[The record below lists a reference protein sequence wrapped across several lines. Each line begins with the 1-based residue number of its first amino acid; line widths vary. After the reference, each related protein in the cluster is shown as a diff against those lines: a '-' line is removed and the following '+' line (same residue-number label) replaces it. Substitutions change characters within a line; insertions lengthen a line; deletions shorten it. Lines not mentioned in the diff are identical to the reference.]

1 LFDTE
6 DKKYLLDRTINTY
19 KKVYKNLLKITSSN
33 KMRQFKLIRND
44 AELSVLIDG
53 SEDITVQQQAL
64 LRRIAVLE

>member
-1 LFDTE
+1 
-6 DKKYLLDRTINTY
+6 
-19 KKVYKNLLKITSSN
+19 
-33 KMRQFKLIRND
+33 MRQFKLIRND